1 MTCLL
6 ARVEKKEV
14 RITEV
19 DLRVIQLDS
28 TNRSVGLHA
37 DPEGHLVSCRHGF
50 CSELCVYGVIGFL
63 MDHPV

>member
-1 MTCLL
+1 MSSCES
-6 ARVEKKEV
+6 RKKEV

-37 DPEGHLVSCRHGF
+37 DPEGHLVSCRT
-50 CSELCVYGVIGFL
+50 
-63 MDHPV
+63 MQ